1 MKVKTL
7 VFIALLIF
15 VAFIVYLNWPAM
27 IAPTTL
33 SLLVADIEAPIGM
46 LMLAMVVLM
55 TFVFL
60 SVIVMMQI
68 GFNAERQRLSKA
80 LEAQRLL
87 ANEAETSRIHALRE
101 FLQTSFAH
109 INTTIEESSNSLSA
123 SIGEF
128 EDRLE
133 RKMDKK

>member
-15 VAFIVYLNWPAM
+15 VAFIVYLNLPAM
-27 IAPTTL
+27 TAPTTL

>member
-1 MKVKTL
+1 MKIKTL

-15 VAFIVYLNWPAM
+15 VAFIVYLNWPA
-27 IAPTTL
+27 ITAPTML
-33 SLLVADIEAPIGM
+33 SLLVADIEAPLGI
-46 LMLAMVVLM
+46 LMLAIVVLM
-55 TFVFL
+55 TCIFL
-60 SVIVMMQI
+60 SAIVMMQV
-68 GFNAERQRLSKA
+68 GFNTERQRLTKA

-133 RKMDKK
+133 RKIDKK

>member
-15 VAFIVYLNWPAM
+15 VAFVVYLNLPAM
-27 IAPTTL
+27 TAPTTL
-33 SLLVADIEAPIGM
+33 SLLVADIEAPLGM

-87 ANEAETSRIHALRE
+87 ANEAETSRIHELRE

-109 INTTIEESSNSLSA
+109 INKTIEESSNSLSA

-133 RKMDKK
+133 RKMVKK

>member
-15 VAFIVYLNWPAM
+15 VAFIVYLNLPAM
-27 IAPTTL
+27 TAPTTL
-33 SLLVADIEAPIGM
+33 SLLVADIEAPLGM

-87 ANEAETSRIHALRE
+87 ANEAETSRIHELRE

>member
-1 MKVKTL
+1 MKVKTF

-27 IAPTTL
+27 TAPTTL
-33 SLLVADIEAPIGM
+33 SLLVADIEAPLGM

-68 GFNAERQRLSKA
+68 GFNAERQRLTKA
-80 LEAQRLL
+80 LEAQRLH

-101 FLQTSFAH
+101 FLQTSFEH

>member
-1 MKVKTL
+1 MKVKPL

>member
-15 VAFIVYLNWPAM
+15 VAFVVYLNLPAM
-27 IAPTTL
+27 TAPTTL
-33 SLLVADIEAPIGM
+33 SLLVADIEAPLGM

-87 ANEAETSRIHALRE
+87 ANEAETSRIHELRE

>member
-15 VAFIVYLNWPAM
+15 VAFIVYLNLPAM
-27 IAPTTL
+27 TAPTTL
-33 SLLVADIEAPIGM
+33 SLLVADIEAPLGM

-87 ANEAETSRIHALRE
+87 ANEAETSRIHELRE

-133 RKMDKK
+133 RKMVKK

>member
-15 VAFIVYLNWPAM
+15 VAFIVYLNWPA
-27 IAPTTL
+27 ITAPTML
-33 SLLVADIEAPIGM
+33 SLLVADIEAPLGI
-46 LMLAMVVLM
+46 LMLAIVVLM
-55 TFVFL
+55 TCIFL
-60 SVIVMMQI
+60 SAIVMMQV
-68 GFNAERQRLSKA
+68 GFNTERQRLTKA

-133 RKMDKK
+133 RKIDKK

>member
-15 VAFIVYLNWPAM
+15 VAFIVYLNWSAM
-27 IAPTTL
+27 TAPTTL
-33 SLLVADIEAPIGM
+33 SLLVADIEAPLGM

-60 SVIVMMQI
+60 SAIVMMQV
-68 GFNAERQRLSKA
+68 GFNAERQRLTKA

-87 ANEAETSRIHALRE
+87 ANEAEISRIHALRE